1 MRKGGPED
9 LAAVL
14 AADRVAVV
22 EAGPGTGRV
31 IALGRSETR
40 LGRGP
45 GVVDLDDPEWSR
57 EHVGLRSR
65 PAGAQARLLSG
76 SGSARHVPARR
87 SALRRRLPPTWRRL
101 ADGDRIRSGSTV
113 LRLRGRAEGLRTPR
127 PIVRRSGTR
136 RGWRIL
142 ARFAPALIAPLI
154 MLPLLLTGS
163 GGRWRMAV
171 LVLPLLA
178 ITLVLLGDR
187 DPGSR
192 VGRRPGAAQLLL
204 LAGGG
209 ARPGGGPGDLLRLR
223 RRSDAGAAG
232 RRTRHEIDLE
242 DGDAIGVTGPAAER
256 LARWLLAQVLL
267 HEPSATCAAPASWR
281 IPPGR
286 TAGADGSDPNPARAP
301 WHVSVVEATAA
312 TRMPPP
318 AGGRRH
324 VVVAVCDGPAPAWCH
339 TVLATGEHDG
349 VGATWLGRFLRAVD
363 DGAHAD
369 GDLPDR
375 VLLDELIGPLTR
387 AAVVRRWASAPGLGV
402 PIGRDGHGV
411 VEIDLVRDGPHALLA
426 GATGSGKSEA
436 LMAWLTA
443 LAASAPPDL
452 LGLVL
457 VDYKG
462 GSAFAP
468 LGALPHVAA
477 VLTDLDPSGTTRA
490 LASLTAELRR
500 REEVLATAGVKDI
513 AELHGRGERMARLVI
528 VVDEFR
534 ALADEHPSLLADL
547 VRLAAQ
553 GRSLGLHLVLATQRP
568 AGIVSADVRANV
580 ALRLCLRVLDPAD
593 SRDVVGEPTAAHLPP
608 VPGRAVLGGT
618 PGRTLQVA
626 WLGPAEH
633 GTLDRVVA
641 TVRAAAA
648 GRPRPTRP
656 WAPPLPDVAGVDDPV
671 AVAAGGRAAALV
683 DEPALQRIDPWT
695 WSGEA
700 LLVLGGAGTGRTSA
714 LRALAAAAGRQRWVH
729 VVGGPEAVG
738 PADRSG
744 TLAPPS
750 DPRLVLRLLELLAA
764 ADSVPG
770 QVLLIDDVEL
780 LLDRLDSAL
789 GTGRAL
795 GTLPGAL
802 RGVLNRGHH
811 VALAGAPGSASARW
825 AEVGRSRL
833 VLSPRDAMEASLA
846 GVDRSLVTGSAT
858 PGRAVL
864 IRPTGQR
871 VVQVIHV
878 PPTRAGGGEVGVGQV
893 VGEGNAGTAGRV
905 GAVGDVGGIGDAHAR
920 GARGPAPDGVPLLV
934 PLPTS
939 LTAAPPD
946 PAERAGRGL
955 VVGVGADRAEPALA
969 PLPPGGTLLVVGPA
983 GSGRSGALGLFAD
996 RLSHAGL
1003 RVDRLAP
1010 GTGRPDRTAE
1020 VVLVDDLDRRPPGDL
1035 DALAALPGAGTR
1047 VIAAVGTQSALAAH
1061 RPPLSDWLG
1070 GPLVVLRPDLPMSGR
1085 VVAGGIGPSAD
1096 PLAATVPGRAVLV
1109 VDGRALPVQLPVA
1122 GGQPPAGPR

>member
-1 MRKGGPED
+1 M
-9 LAAVL
+9 
-14 AADRVAVV
+14 AVV
-22 EAGPGTGRV
+22 ESGPGTGRV

-87 SALRRRLPPTWRRL
+87 SAARRRLPASWRRL

-113 LRLRGRAEGLRTPR
+113 LRLRGRAEGLRAPR
-127 PIVRRSGTR
+127 PVVRRSGSR

-154 MLPLLLTGS
+154 MLPLLLTGA
-163 GGRWRMAV
+163 GGRWRLAI
-171 LVLPLLA
+171 LALPLLA
-178 ITLVLLGDR
+178 IAFVLLGDR

-192 VGRRPGAAQLLL
+192 VGRRPGAAELLL

-209 ARPGGGPGDLLRLR
+209 ARPAGGPGDLLRLR
-223 RRSDAGAAG
+223 RRSDARAAR
-232 RRTRHEIDLE
+232 RRTRDEIDLE
-242 DGDAIGVTGPAAER
+242 DGDAIGVTGPGAER

-267 HEPSATCAAPASWR
+267 HEPTATCAAPSSWR

-286 TAGADGSDPNPARAP
+286 TAGADAADPHPARAP
-301 WHVSVVEATAA
+301 WHVTVVEATAA

-318 AGGRRH
+318 AVGRRH
-324 VVVAVCDGPAPAWCH
+324 VVVAVCPGSAPAWCH
-339 TVLATGEHDG
+339 TVRAAEENDG
-349 VGATWLGRFLRAVD
+349 VGATWLDRFLRAVD
-363 DGAHAD
+363 DGAHTD

-375 VLLDELIGPLTR
+375 VLLDDLVGPLTR
-387 AAVVRRWASAPGLGV
+387 ATVARRWASASGLAV
-402 PIGRDGHGV
+402 PIGRDVHGV

-468 LGALPHVAA
+468 LGELPHVAA

-500 REEVLATAGVKDI
+500 REEVLAAAGAKDI
-513 AELHGRGERMARLVI
+513 ADLHARGERMARLVI

-534 ALADEHPSLLADL
+534 ALADEHPALLADL

-593 SRDVVGEPTAAHLPP
+593 SRDVIGEPTAAHLPP

-626 WLGPAEH
+626 WLGPAAH
-633 GTLDRVVA
+633 GTLDRAVA
-641 TVRAAAA
+641 AVRAAAA

-671 AVAAGGRAAALV
+671 AVVAGGRAAALV
-683 DEPALQRIDPWT
+683 DEPALQRIDPWI
-695 WSGEA
+695 WSGET

-738 PADRSG
+738 PPAQTG

-764 ADSVPG
+764 ADSAPG
-770 QVLLIDDVEL
+770 QVLLVDDVEL

-795 GTLPGAL
+795 GMLPGAL
-802 RGVLNRGHH
+802 RGVLARGHH

-846 GVDRSLVTGSAT
+846 GVDRALVTGTAT

-864 IRPTGQR
+864 IRPSGQR
-871 VVQVIHV
+871 VVQVLHV
-878 PPTRAGGGEVGVGQV
+878 PPGRAEGGG
-893 VGEGNAGTAGRV
+893 GNP
-905 GAVGDVGGIGDAHAR
+905 GGIGGAGGTRSMRDPGTR
-920 GARGPAPDGVPLLV
+920 GRAPDGVPLLA

-939 LTAAPPD
+939 LAAPPTD

-955 VVGVGADRAEPALA
+955 VVGVGGDRAEPTLA

-983 GSGRSGALGLFAD
+983 GSGRSGALGVLAD
-996 RLSHAGL
+996 RLSRAGL
-1003 RVDRLAP
+1003 RVERLSP
-1010 GTGRPDRTAE
+1010 GAGRPDRTAE

-1047 VIAAVGTQSALAAH
+1047 VIAAVGTQSAMAAH

-1070 GPLVVLRPDLPMSGR
+1070 GPMILLRPDLPMSGR
-1085 VVAGGIGPSAD
+1085 VVAGGIGPAAD

-1109 VDGRALPVQLPVA
+1109 VDGRALPVQLPVPGA
-1122 GGQPPAGPR
+1122 QPPAAPR